1 MEMLN
6 RFSKSTRF
14 STLIIATLMVIA
26 FFVYGQTTPDP
37 KDWVSQD
44 TMIDFIK
51 WAYGIYAAS
60 EIGSKVAA
68 NNKAN

>member
-1 MEMLN
+1 MEMFS
-6 RFSKSTRF
+6 RFNKSTRF
-14 STLIIATLMVIA
+14 GTLIIATLMVIA

-37 KDWVSQD
+37 NDWINQA